1 MIGAVKTLSYIL
13 RHPLNRS
20 YRLAA
25 VLRWLRWQIASRLAP
40 GPIIVGFGPNTS
52 LAVSRGMTGATG
64 NIYTGLHEF
73 EDMAFLLHFLRPG
86 DMFVDVGANVGSFTI
101 LAAGETD
108 CDVVAFEP
116 TPGTFKHL
124 QRNIRLNGLEGKVR
138 AHNMC
143 VGSQKGDVKF
153 VSSLGCENHVSV
165 PGDQKD
171 VVSVPMDKIDSLL
184 KIEGPALLKI
194 DVEGYETEVIRGA
207 AAFLQVPAVVGVIM
221 ELNDACRKFGFSE
234 RTLHEQ
240 MLSYGFKPYA
250 YDPFSRKLSPLEYL
264 NTSANNTLYLKSDS
278 MIQDRLTGAKRVEIN
293 GMSF

>member
-1 MIGAVKTLSYIL
+1 MIGVFKTLRYVL

-20 YRLAA
+20 FKIAA
-25 VLRWLRWQIASRLAP
+25 LGRWLRWQLASRLAQ
-40 GPIIVGFGPNTS
+40 GPIIVGFGPKTS
-52 LAVSRGMTGATG
+52 LAISAGMTGATG

-86 DMFVDVGANVGSFTI
+86 DTFVDVGANVGSFSV
-101 LAAGETD
+101 LAAGEAN

-116 TPGTFKHL
+116 TQGTFGDL
-124 QRNIRLNGLEGKVR
+124 QRNIRLNGLDGKIH

-165 PGDQKD
+165 PGDHKD

-184 KIEGPALLKI
+184 KIEGPTVLKI

-207 AAFLQVPAVVGVIM
+207 AAFLQMPEVVGVIM
-221 ELNDACRKFGFSE
+221 ELNDSCRKFGFSE
-234 RTLHEQ
+234 RALHEQ
-240 MLSYGFKPYA
+240 MMSYGFKSYA
-250 YDPFSRKLSPLEYL
+250 YDPFSRKLTPLEYL
-264 NTSANNTLYLKSDS
+264 NKSANNTLYLKSDP
-278 MIQDRLTGAKRVEIN
+278 MIQDRLVGANRVEIN